1 MKHRLSLFTLSL
13 AIIGACAS
21 AQTAAQAAAQ
31 EATAA
36 TAATSAPATP
46 APAPAAETTAV
57 VEVSSIKNPQFKPY
71 RQMLK
76 GLDAYDTHRALAP
89 QAPLQ
94 FLLVADGGKAALTDV
109 TLRIA
114 GENISI
120 PLALAKDGTFT
131 FERIQAAIDDNAD
144 IVSNKK
150 RGLLHWRP
158 NIHTPNVPADARR
171 LGDLRLECEVSWA
184 VIREDLSFFKRNG
197 LDLLG
202 GLCHA
207 SQVMLHYEAPRE
219 LASATLVSGERRQA
233 LVIDEKNHRVFSPP
247 LSDASWNDDALVLYE
262 FAAPAP

>member
-1 MKHRLSLFTLSL
+1 MKHCLSLTLTL
-13 AIIGACAS
+13 AIAGACAS
-21 AQTAAQAAAQ
+21 AQAMAQAVAQ

-36 TAATSAPATP
+36 TPTTATP
-46 APAPAAETTAV
+46 APAAAETTAV
-57 VEVSSIKNPQFKPY
+57 VEVSSVKNPQFKPY

-76 GLDAYDTHRALAP
+76 GLDAYNAHRALAP

-94 FLLVADGGKAALTDV
+94 FLLVADGSKAAVTDV

-114 GENISI
+114 GENTSI
-120 PLALAKDGTFT
+120 PLAVAKDGTFS
-131 FERIQAAIDDNAD
+131 FEKIQAAIDDNAD

-158 NIHTPNVPADARR
+158 NIRTPGVPADARR
-171 LGDLRLECEVSWA
+171 LGDLRLECEMSWA
-184 VIREDLSFFKRNG
+184 VTKDDLSFLKRNG
-197 LDLLG
+197 IELLG
-202 GLCHA
+202 GLCHS

-219 LASATLVSGERRQA
+219 LAAATLVSGEHKQA

>member
-1 MKHRLSLFTLSL
+1 MKHRLSLFTLGL

-21 AQTAAQAAAQ
+21 TQAVAQAAAQ
-31 EATAA
+31 EAAA
-36 TAATSAPATP
+36 TATP
-46 APAPAAETTAV
+46 ASAPAAEATAV
-57 VEVSSIKNPQFKPY
+57 VEVSSVKNPQFKPY

-76 GLDAYDTHRALAP
+76 GLDAYNAHRALAP

-94 FLLVADGGKAALTDV
+94 FLLVTDGGKAALTDV

-114 GENISI
+114 GENTSF

-144 IVSNKK
+144 MVSNKR

-171 LGDLRLECEVSWA
+171 LGDLRLECEMSWA
-184 VIREDLSFFKRNG
+184 VTKDDLSFLKRNG
-197 LDLLG
+197 IELLG
-202 GLCHA
+202 GLCHS

-219 LASATLVSGERRQA
+219 LASATLVSGERRQT

-247 LSDASWNDDALVLYE
+247 LSDATWNDDALVLYE